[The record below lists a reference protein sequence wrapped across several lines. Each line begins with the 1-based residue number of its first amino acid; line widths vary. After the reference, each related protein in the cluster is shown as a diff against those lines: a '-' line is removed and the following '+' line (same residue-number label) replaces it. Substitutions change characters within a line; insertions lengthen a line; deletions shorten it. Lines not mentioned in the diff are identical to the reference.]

1 MSNFGDHPAG
11 FFGVSDFYNGVAT
24 QSLKFDDGS
33 SHYLSRTVSSAS
45 NRRTFTWSGWLKRGV
60 LDAQNVGGSSDT
72 PIFSAGVDDGDSDF
86 LRFISQISAS
96 ATAENNMLMLYT
108 SISSTDYSEN
118 VIRTFRDI
126 TSWYHI
132 VMSVDSTQGT
142 AGNRVKFY
150 INGVLQT
157 SIGQYYAQVPQTA
170 F

>member
-72 PIFSAGVDDGDSDF
+72 PIFSAGAGNNSDSDF

-96 ATAENNMLMLYT
+96 ATAENNMFCLLYT
-108 SISSTDYSEN
+108 SPSP
-118 VIRTFRDI
+118 RD
-126 TSWYHI
+126 H
-132 VMSVDSTQGT
+132 
-142 AGNRVKFY
+142 
-150 INGVLQT
+150 
-157 SIGQYYAQVPQTA
+157 
-170 F
+170 